1 MGAFEYTAVDRG
13 GRQHKGVLEGDTPRQ
28 VRQLLRDRG
37 LLPTHVNE
45 VMERQRRAGA
55 GAGAASTTRLGLR
68 RGISA
73 ADLALVT
80 RQLAT
85 LLRSGMPLEETLL
98 AVGQQAEKPR
108 LKSILLGVRSRV
120 MEGHTLASGLGEF
133 PQAFP
138 EIYRATVAAGEQS
151 GHLDPVL
158 ERLADYTEGR
168 QQLRQRVSHALIYP
182 VILVTLAIFIVSAL
196 LVYVVPKVVGVFE
209 NTGQELPGLTRALIA
224 SSDFLRDYGFVL
236 LGLIAL
242 GLFIF
247 SRLLRR
253 LDFRRRWDRFLLR
266 LPLIGKLTRGVNT
279 ARFTRTLSILA
290 GSGVP
295 VLDALR
301 ISGDVVGNVPMREAI
316 EETAVRVREGAPL
329 GRSLGSSRLF
339 PPMTMH
345 LISSGEA
352 SGELENMLERAADNQ
367 EREVNGLVG
376 ALLSILE
383 PALILFMGVIVLAIV
398 LAILLPIFQLNQLV
412 A

>member
-1 MGAFEYTAVDRG
+1 MGAFEYTAVDRR
-13 GRQHKGVLEGDTPRQ
+13 GRQHKGVLEGDTARQ
-28 VRQLLRDRG
+28 VRQLLRERG
-37 LLPTHVNE
+37 MLPMAITE
-45 VMERQRRAGA
+45 VMERERVGRRT
-55 GAGAASTTRLGLR
+55 SFSIR
-68 RGISA
+68 RGVSA

-120 MEGHTLASGLGEF
+120 MEGHTLAAGLSEF

-158 ERLADYTEGR
+158 ERLADYTESR

-182 VILVTLAIFIVSAL
+182 VILTVMAIGIVSGL
-196 LVYVVPKVVGVFE
+196 LGFVVPKVVGVFE
-209 NTGQELPGLTRALIA
+209 NTGQALPLFTRILIA
-224 SSDFLRDYGFVL
+224 SSDFLREHGLLVMVL
-236 LGLIAL
+236 LVVGAVV
-242 GLFIF
+242 F
-247 SRLLRR
+247 SRMLRR
-253 LDFRRRWDRFLLR
+253 LPFRRRWHRFLLR
-266 LPLIGKLTRGVNT
+266 VPLVGKLTRGINT

-295 VLDALR
+295 VLEALR
-301 ISGDVVGNVPMREAI
+301 IAGDVVINVPMREAI
-316 EETAVRVREGAPL
+316 HETAVRVREGAPL
-329 GRSLGSSRLF
+329 GRSLGASRLF

-367 EREVNGLVG
+367 EREVDSLVG

-383 PALILFMGVIVLAIV
+383 PALIVLMGVLVFAIV
-398 LAILLPIFQLNQLV
+398 MAILLPIFQLNQLV
-412 A
+412 S

>member
-13 GRQHKGVLEGDTPRQ
+13 GRQHKGVLEGDTARQ
-28 VRQLLRDRG
+28 VRQLLRERG
-37 LLPTHVNE
+37 MLPMSINE
-45 VMERQRRAGA
+45 VMERERRG
-55 GAGAASTTRLGLR
+55 GGSFSLR
-68 RGISA
+68 RGMNA

-98 AVGQQAEKPR
+98 AVGQQSEKPR

-120 MEGHTLASGLGEF
+120 MEGHTLAAGLAEF

-182 VILVTLAIFIVSAL
+182 VILSVMAVMIVSGL

-209 NTGQELPGLTRALIA
+209 NTGQALPTFTRMLIA
-224 SSDFLRDYGFVL
+224 SSDFLREYGFVVL
-236 LGLIAL
+236 IVLGLAA
-242 GLFIF
+242 FVF
-247 SRLLRR
+247 RRMLRQ
-253 LDFRRRWDRFLLR
+253 LAFRRRWHRLLLR
-266 LPLIGKLTRGVNT
+266 MPLVGRLTRGVNT

-295 VLDALR
+295 VLEALR
-301 ISGDVVGNVPMREAI
+301 IAGDVVTNVPMREAI
-316 EETAVRVREGAPL
+316 HEAAVRVREGAPL
-329 GRSLGSSRLF
+329 GRSLGASRLF

-352 SGELENMLERAADNQ
+352 SGELEVMLERAAANQ
-367 EREVNGLVG
+367 EREVDGLVG
-376 ALLSILE
+376 AMLSILE
-383 PALILFMGVIVLAIV
+383 PALILLMGALVLAIV
-398 LAILLPIFQLNQLV
+398 IAILLPIFQLNQLV
-412 A
+412 S

>member
-13 GRQHKGVLEGDTPRQ
+13 GRQHKGVLEGDTARQ
-28 VRQLLRDRG
+28 VRQVLRDRG
-37 LLPTHVNE
+37 MLPVAINE
-45 VMERQRRAGA
+45 VMERER
-55 GAGAASTTRLGLR
+55 SHNR
-68 RGISA
+68 RGFSLGRGMSA

-98 AVGQQAEKPR
+98 AVGQQSEKPR

-120 MEGHTLASGLGEF
+120 MEGHTLAAGLADF

-182 VILVTLAIFIVSAL
+182 IILTVLAITIVSGL
-196 LVYVVPKVVGVFE
+196 LIYVVPKVVGVFE
-209 NTGQELPGLTRALIA
+209 NTGQALPIFTRMLIA
-224 SSDFLRDYGFVL
+224 GSDFLRDYGFVV

-242 GLFIF
+242 GAFVF
-247 SRLLRR
+247 SRMLRQ
-253 LDFRRRWDRFLLR
+253 LAFRRRWHRFVLR
-266 LPLIGKLTRGVNT
+266 LPLVGRLARGVNT

-295 VLDALR
+295 VLEALR
-301 ISGDVVGNVPMREAI
+301 IAGDVVTNVPMNEAI
-316 EETAVRVREGAPL
+316 KETAVRVREGAPL
-329 GRSLGSSRLF
+329 GRSLGASRLF

-352 SGELENMLERAADNQ
+352 SGELEDMLERAATNQ
-367 EREVNGLVG
+367 EREVDGLVG
-376 ALLSILE
+376 ALLAILE
-383 PALILFMGVIVLAIV
+383 PVLILLMGALVLAIV
-398 LAILLPIFQLNQLV
+398 IAILLPIFQLNQLV

>member
-13 GRQHKGVLEGDTPRQ
+13 GRQQKGVLEGDTARQ
-28 VRQLLRDRG
+28 VRQLLRERG
-37 LLPTHVNE
+37 MLPMSVNE
-45 VMERQRRAGA
+45 VVERERGGARA
-55 GAGAASTTRLGLR
+55 SFTLR
-68 RGISA
+68 RGMSA

-98 AVGQQAEKPR
+98 AVGQQSEKPR
-108 LKSILLGVRSRV
+108 LKSIMLGVRSRV
-120 MEGHTLASGLGEF
+120 MEGHSLASGLGDF

-182 VILVTLAIFIVSAL
+182 VILTVLAVLIVGGL

-209 NTGQELPGLTRALIA
+209 NTGQALPPFTRALIA
-224 SSDFLRDYGFVL
+224 TSDFLRGYGLVL
-236 LGLIAL
+236 VALIGV
-242 GLFIF
+242 GLFVF
-247 SRLLRR
+247 TRLLRR
-253 LDFRRRWDRFLLR
+253 LDFRRRWHRLLLR
-266 LPLIGKLTRGVNT
+266 LPLVGRLTRGVNT

-295 VLDALR
+295 VLEALR
-301 ISGDVVGNVPMREAI
+301 ISGDVVTNVPMKEAVA
-316 EETAVRVREGAPL
+316 EAAVRVREGAPL
-329 GRSLGSSRLF
+329 GRSLGASRLF

-352 SGELENMLERAADNQ
+352 SGELENMLERAAANQ
-367 EREVNGLVG
+367 EREVDGLVG

-383 PALILFMGVIVLAIV
+383 PALILLMGALVLAIV
-398 LAILLPIFQLNQLV
+398 IAILLPIFQLNQLV
-412 A
+412 S

>member
-1 MGAFEYTAVDRG
+1 MGAFEYTAVDQG
-13 GRQHKGVLEGDTPRQ
+13 GRQHKGVLEGDTARQ

-37 LLPTHVNE
+37 MLPVAINE
-45 VMERQRRAGA
+45 VMERERSQN
-55 GAGAASTTRLGLR
+55 R
-68 RGISA
+68 RGFSLGRGMSA

-98 AVGQQAEKPR
+98 AVGQQSEKPR

-120 MEGHTLASGLGEF
+120 MEGHTLAAGLADF

-182 VILVTLAIFIVSAL
+182 IILTVLAITIVSGL
-196 LVYVVPKVVGVFE
+196 LIYVVPKVVGVFE
-209 NTGQELPGLTRALIA
+209 NTGQALPIFTRMLIA
-224 SSDFLRDYGFVL
+224 GSDFLRDYGFVVLAL
-236 LGLIAL
+236 LAL
-242 GLFIF
+242 GAFVF
-247 SRLLRR
+247 SRMLRQ
-253 LDFRRRWDRFLLR
+253 LAFRRRWHRFVLR
-266 LPLIGKLTRGVNT
+266 LPLVGRLARGVNT

-295 VLDALR
+295 VLEALR
-301 ISGDVVGNVPMREAI
+301 IAGDVVTNVPMNEAI
-316 EETAVRVREGAPL
+316 KETAVRVREGAPL
-329 GRSLGSSRLF
+329 GRSLGASRLF

-352 SGELENMLERAADNQ
+352 SGELEDMLERAATNQ
-367 EREVNGLVG
+367 EREVDGLVG
-376 ALLSILE
+376 ALLAILE
-383 PALILFMGVIVLAIV
+383 PVLILLMGALVLAIV
-398 LAILLPIFQLNQLV
+398 IAILLPIFQLNQLV

>member
-13 GRQHKGVLEGDTPRQ
+13 GRQRKGVLEGDTARH
-28 VRQLLRDRG
+28 VRQLLRERG
-37 LLPTHVNE
+37 MLPMTVNE
-45 VMERQRRAGA
+45 VVERERRAG
-55 GAGAASTTRLGLR
+55 GFSIR

-98 AVGQQAEKPR
+98 AVGQQSEKPR

-120 MEGHTLASGLGEF
+120 MEGHSLASGLADF

-158 ERLADYTEGR
+158 EQLADYTESR

-182 VILVTLAIFIVSAL
+182 IILTLLALLIVSGL

-209 NTGQELPGLTRALIA
+209 NTGQALPMLTRALIA
-224 SSDFLRDYGFVL
+224 SSDFMRHYGIWVAAL
-236 LGLIAL
+236 LAL
-242 GLFIF
+242 GVFVF
-247 SRLLRR
+247 SRLLRQ
-253 LDFRRRWDRFLLR
+253 LPFRRRWHRFLLR
-266 LPLIGKLTRGVNT
+266 VPVIGRLYRGVNT

-295 VLDALR
+295 VLEALR
-301 ISGDVVGNVPMREAI
+301 IAGDVVTNLPMKEAV
-316 EETAVRVREGAPL
+316 EEAAVRVREGAPL
-329 GRSLGSSRLF
+329 GRSLGASRLF

-352 SGELENMLERAADNQ
+352 SGELETMLERAATNQ
-367 EREVNGLVG
+367 EREVDSLVG
-376 ALLSILE
+376 ALLSLLE
-383 PALILFMGVIVLAIV
+383 PALIVTMGLVVFLIVM
-398 LAILLPIFQLNQLV
+398 AILLPIFQLNQLV
-412 A
+412 S

>member
-13 GRQHKGVLEGDTPRQ
+13 GRQRKGVLEGDTARH
-28 VRQLLRDRG
+28 VRQLLRERG
-37 LLPTHVNE
+37 MLPMTVNE
-45 VMERQRRAGA
+45 VVERERRAG
-55 GAGAASTTRLGLR
+55 GFSIR

-98 AVGQQAEKPR
+98 AVGQQSEKPR

-120 MEGHTLASGLGEF
+120 MEGHSLASGLADF

-158 ERLADYTEGR
+158 EQLADYTESR

-182 VILVTLAIFIVSAL
+182 IILTLLALLIVSGL

-209 NTGQELPGLTRALIA
+209 NTGQALPMLTRALIA
-224 SSDFLRDYGFVL
+224 SSDFMRHYGIWVAALLAVGVFV
-236 LGLIAL
+236 
-242 GLFIF
+242 F
-247 SRLLRR
+247 SRLLRQ
-253 LDFRRRWDRFLLR
+253 LPFRRRWHRFLLR
-266 LPLIGKLTRGVNT
+266 VPVIGRLYRGVNT

-295 VLDALR
+295 VLEALR
-301 ISGDVVGNVPMREAI
+301 IAGDVVTNLPMKEAV
-316 EETAVRVREGAPL
+316 EEAAVRVREGAPL
-329 GRSLGSSRLF
+329 GRSLAASRLF

-352 SGELENMLERAADNQ
+352 SGELETMLERAATNQ
-367 EREVNGLVG
+367 EREVDSLVG
-376 ALLSILE
+376 ALLSLLE
-383 PALILFMGVIVLAIV
+383 PALIVAMGLVVFLIVM
-398 LAILLPIFQLNQLV
+398 AILLPIFQLNQLV
-412 A
+412 S

>member
-1 MGAFEYTAVDRG
+1 MGAFEYTAVDKG
-13 GRQHKGVLEGDTPRQ
+13 GRQQKGVLEGDTARQ
-28 VRQLLRDRG
+28 VRQLLRERG
-37 LLPTHVNE
+37 MLPMSVNE
-45 VMERQRRAGA
+45 VVERERRSATGA
-55 GAGAASTTRLGLR
+55 RPAFSLR
-68 RGISA
+68 RGMSA

-80 RQLAT
+80 RQIAT

-120 MEGHTLASGLGEF
+120 MEGHTLASGLGDF

-168 QQLRQRVSHALIYP
+168 QALRQRISHALIYP
-182 VILVTLAIFIVSAL
+182 IVLVVLAFAIVGAL

-209 NTGQELPGLTRALIA
+209 NTGQALPTLTRALIA
-224 SSDFLRDYGFVL
+224 SSDFLRDYGLVLFVL
-236 LGLIAL
+236 LGI
-242 GLFIF
+242 GLFVF
-247 SRLLRR
+247 TRLLRQ
-253 LDFRRRWDRFLLR
+253 LPFRRRWHRFLLR
-266 LPLIGKLTRGVNT
+266 VPLVGTLTRGVNT

-295 VLDALR
+295 VLEALR
-301 ISGDVVGNVPMREAI
+301 ISGDVVTNVPMREAVV
-316 EETAVRVREGAPL
+316 EAAVRVREGAPL
-329 GRSLGSSRLF
+329 GRSLAASRLF

-352 SGELENMLERAADNQ
+352 SGELESMLERAAANQ
-367 EREVNGLVG
+367 EREVDGLVG

-383 PALILFMGVIVLAIV
+383 PALILVMGAVVLAIV
-398 LAILLPIFQLNQLV
+398 IAILLPIFQLNQLV

>member
-1 MGAFEYTAVDRG
+1 MGAFEYTAVDRR
-13 GRQHKGVLEGDTPRQ
+13 GRQQKGVLEGDTARQ
-28 VRQLLRDRG
+28 VRQLLRERG
-37 LLPTHVNE
+37 MLPMAITE
-45 VMERQRRAGA
+45 VMERERGGRRR
-55 GAGAASTTRLGLR
+55 SFSFR

-120 MEGHTLASGLGEF
+120 MEGHTLAAGLADF

-158 ERLADYTEGR
+158 ERLADYTESR

-182 VILVTLAIFIVSAL
+182 VILTVMAIGIVSGL
-196 LVYVVPKVVGVFE
+196 LGFVVPKVVGVFE
-209 NTGQELPGLTRALIA
+209 NTGQALPLFTRMLIA
-224 SSDFLRDYGFVL
+224 SSDFLREYGVVVLVL
-236 LGLIAL
+236 LAL
-242 GLFIF
+242 GAFVF
-247 SRLLRR
+247 SRMLRR
-253 LDFRRRWDRFLLR
+253 LPFRRRWHRFLLR
-266 LPLIGKLTRGVNT
+266 VPLVGKLTRGINT

-295 VLDALR
+295 VLEALR
-301 ISGDVVGNVPMREAI
+301 IAGDVVVNVPMREAI
-316 EETAVRVREGAPL
+316 HETAVRVREGAPL
-329 GRSLGSSRLF
+329 GRSLGASRLF

-352 SGELENMLERAADNQ
+352 SGELESMLERAADNQ
-367 EREVNGLVG
+367 EREVDSLVG

-383 PALILFMGVIVLAIV
+383 PALIVLMGVLVFAIV
-398 LAILLPIFQLNQLV
+398 MAILLPIFQLNQLV
-412 A
+412 S

>member
-1 MGAFEYTAVDRG
+1 MGAFEYTAVDRR
-13 GRQHKGVLEGDTPRQ
+13 GRQQKGVLEGDTARQ
-28 VRQLLRDRG
+28 VRQLLRERG
-37 LLPTHVNE
+37 MLPMAITE
-45 VMERQRRAGA
+45 VVERERVGRRRAFTVG
-55 GAGAASTTRLGLR
+55 

-120 MEGHTLASGLGEF
+120 MEGHTLAAGLAEF

-158 ERLADYTEGR
+158 ERLADYTESR

-182 VILVTLAIFIVSAL
+182 VILTLMAIAIVGL
-196 LVYVVPKVVGVFE
+196 LLGFVVPKVVGVFE
-209 NTGQELPGLTRALIA
+209 NTGQTLPLFTRMLIA
-224 SSDFLRDYGFVL
+224 SSDFLRDYGLLLLVL
-236 LGLIAL
+236 LAVGA
-242 GLFIF
+242 FVF
-247 SRLLRR
+247 SRMLRR
-253 LDFRRRWDRFLLR
+253 LPFRRRWHRFLLR
-266 LPLIGKLTRGVNT
+266 VPLVGRLTRGINT

-295 VLDALR
+295 VLEALR
-301 ISGDVVGNVPMREAI
+301 ISGDVVTNVPMREAI
-316 EETAVRVREGAPL
+316 HETAVRVREGAPL
-329 GRSLGSSRLF
+329 GRSLGASRLF

-352 SGELENMLERAADNQ
+352 SGELETMLERAASNQ
-367 EREVNGLVG
+367 EREVDSLVG

-383 PALILFMGVIVLAIV
+383 PALIVIMGVVVFSIVM
-398 LAILLPIFQLNQLV
+398 AILLPILQLNQLV
-412 A
+412 S